1 MVELILMVVDPLG
14 SWSVTDVE
22 GISTTRG
29 GQRVFSQV
37 CAPGIVALSVKP
49 GSGSRNAN
57 GRVAIG

>member
-1 MVELILMVVDPLG
+1 MVELILMAVDPLG

-29 GQRVFSQV
+29 GAESLE

-49 GSGSRNAN
+49 GSRRRNAN